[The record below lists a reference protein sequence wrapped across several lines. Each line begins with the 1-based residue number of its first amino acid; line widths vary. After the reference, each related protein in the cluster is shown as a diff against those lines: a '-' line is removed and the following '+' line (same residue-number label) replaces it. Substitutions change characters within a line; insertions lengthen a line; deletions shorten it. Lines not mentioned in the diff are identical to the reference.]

1 MLIVEA
7 WDSNKL
13 CTYTS
18 SKCQFYTDGL
28 VAWDIRAIFSYCP
41 FQYIGILHVS
51 IRGIQLP
58 AIVKPSRVPTCRD
71 RNPNNIT
78 NVQMPTYTRTGFFP
92 LQGIKKYSQPLLL
105 RDENHKTFIPNIAG
119 LCIPKATHKNDVFYN
134 KCDRFKNK
142 TNNPPK
148 NNLPSLSWSLFH
160 LFYNF
165 KMCVS
170 DWNTL
175 SQWIA
180 ILRPFNKW

>member
-1 MLIVEA
+1 MSILYWWFGSLGHTCYILILPISVYR
-7 WDSNKL
+7 
-13 CTYTS
+13 YTS
-18 SKCQFYTDGL
+18 CEHTRYTT
-28 VAWDIRAIFSYCP
+28 ASYCKTLTSP
-41 FQYIGILHVS
+41 DMQRS
-51 IRGIQLP
+51 Q
-58 AIVKPSRVPTCRD
+58 
-71 RNPNNIT
+71 PNNIT